1 MFDTANNMRFKQRI
15 YRLKTVRSA
24 AQQKC
29 NMGSEI
35 GASLLGPLVLA
46 EGPLRELLSLQQAEA
61 AHARRDREVLD
72 RHQSNS
78 AKSATLHE
86 RIVRPTLFDRLGSI

>member
-46 EGPLRELLSLQQAEA
+46 EGPLRELLSLKQAEA
-61 AHARRDREVLD
+61 AHARSDREILD
-72 RHQSNS
+72 GSNS
-78 AKSATLHE
+78 VLWAVHLQGCKPPQCKS
-86 RIVRPTLFDRLGSI
+86 SI